1 MNTEIIFEDR
11 EDLIDDL
18 AEVEAD
24 EYWWT
29 AQDEDEEFVRNW
41 EINHPELEVWDY

>member
-1 MNTEIIFEDR
+1 MSEVIFEER
-11 EDLIDDL
+11 EDLMEDL

-29 AQDEDEEFVRNW
+29 VQDADEEYVRSW
-41 EINHPELEVWDY
+41 EYEHVEFDNGDY